1 MSFREILCDLRKG
14 NELTRKR
21 LLSAAE
27 RLEKLQAECK
37 AGPTDRVTRLR
48 DLLLRLA
55 VVWGENPA
63 GRLRRALGSLLDRL
77 LKHWHKTWCGR
88 LIGSTEKLLAGWLD
102 SASQWNKQWN
112 KELWKPARRKLERVA
127 VDRTTGKKGAF
138 IHAAPLLVPQR

>member
-1 MSFREILCDLRKG
+1 MRLAQRERAYAQA
-14 NELTRKR
+14 

-37 AGPTDRVTRLR
+37 AGPTDRVTRVR

-55 VVWGENPA
+55 GVWGENPA

-102 SASQWNKQWN
+102 SVSQWK
-112 KELWKPARRKLERVA
+112 KDLCKPARSKLNALGIE
-127 VDRTTGKKGAF
+127 
-138 IHAAPLLVPQR
+138 PLEKSVF